1 MRAGTFGS
9 LARCLFVKVDQ
20 RPDLSLRQHLHLT
33 TELKQGI
40 AILGMSAVELS
51 EYVRTCA
58 EENPFFDEDD
68 WVEPRHPVNP
78 DRYAPDVSADALF
91 EQRGHGSPENFDT
104 ERRDLSQRS
113 FSFDRY
119 LTEGDKLDE
128 VLLDQLRMQT
138 DVPRVRAIG
147 EYLIGNIDA
156 SGYLRVTT
164 DQAASALG
172 VSEQEVAR
180 ALALVQQFEPAG
192 VAARNLAECIEL
204 QLERRGAFAPIVA
217 RLVKS
222 HLGDFETRTPAAIA
236 RDMGITLSE
245 LNEALDVV
253 RTCNPRPASQFG
265 ASSNPIWPEV
275 MVEACGDGRYDV
287 TLQDFYLPHL
297 KINPV
302 YRSLASSVREREAK
316 TYLNEKLKEA
326 ESLIDGINFRHATLY
341 KVACCVVQMQVEF
354 FERGYDCLRPLTMAQ
369 VAEAAGVSEST
380 VSRVSNG
387 NYMQTP
393 RGVFELRFFFC
404 SSAYRMADRVVSSVS
419 VKKRI
424 QDLVAQEAPKSPLSD
439 QAISEVL
446 EHEGVAV
453 SRRTVNKYRDE
464 LGIPARAAR
473 RRG

>member
-1 MRAGTFGS
+1 
-9 LARCLFVKVDQ
+9 
-20 RPDLSLRQHLHLT
+20 
-33 TELKQGI
+33 
-40 AILGMSAVELS
+40 MSAVELS

-58 EENPFFDEDD
+58 EENPFFMRTTGLS
-68 WVEPRHPVNP
+68 PCHPVNP

-128 VLLDQLRMQT
+128 VLLDQLRHA
-138 DVPRVRAIG
+138 DRRAACARHRRVPHREHRRERLFARHDRPG
-147 EYLIGNIDA
+147 G
-156 SGYLRVTT
+156 
-164 DQAASALG
+164 LG
-172 VSEQEVAR
+172 VGASEQEAAR

-192 VAARNLAECIEL
+192 VAARNLAECIEVL
-204 QLERRGAFAPIVA
+204 QLEGALIVA

-275 MVEACGDGRYDV
+275 VVEACGDGRYDV
-287 TLQDFYLPHL
+287 TLQDFDLPHL

-326 ESLIDGINFRHATLY
+326 ESLIYGINFRHATLY

-424 QDLVAQEAPKSPLSD
+424 QDLVAQEDPKSPLSD